1 MDITGDQHDA
11 LTEILN
17 IAIGRAANS
26 LNQMVKEEIVL
37 SIPEIS
43 FLGQDE
49 AVAVYQD
56 LVQGHVS
63 AIKQRFE
70 SSFSGDALLIF
81 PERQSLTLVQ
91 HILGDLVDKARM
103 TELELETMSEVG
115 NVVLNACLS
124 SLADQLHIS
133 INSSLPEYVLK
144 PLQSIFRDSL
154 RDMPNEVHI
163 LIVKVNFRTQR
174 DDISG
179 YIMLIVDILSANTFL
194 NEVDAY
200 VDRIHGRRG
209 ATTTCMNEDINGS
222 GAT

>member
-1 MDITGDQHDA
+1 MDITDDQHDA

-37 SIPEIS
+37 SIPEIG
-43 FLGQDE
+43 FLGHDE
-49 AVAVYQD
+49 AVAAYQD
-56 LVQGHVS
+56 LIQGQIS

-91 HILGDLVDKARM
+91 HILGDLVDKAGM

-124 SLADQLHIS
+124 SLADQLQTP
-133 INSSLPEYVLK
+133 INSSLPEYLSK
-144 PLQSIFRDSL
+144 SLQSIFRDSL
-154 RDMPNEVHI
+154 GNMPSEMHV
-163 LIVKVNFRTQR
+163 LIVKVNFRTQHSE
-174 DDISG
+174 ISG

-194 NEVDAY
+194 HEIDAY
-200 VDRIHGRRG
+200 VDRVHGRQG
-209 ATTTCMNEDINGS
+209 ATATSMNEGENGS
-222 GAT
+222 GIM